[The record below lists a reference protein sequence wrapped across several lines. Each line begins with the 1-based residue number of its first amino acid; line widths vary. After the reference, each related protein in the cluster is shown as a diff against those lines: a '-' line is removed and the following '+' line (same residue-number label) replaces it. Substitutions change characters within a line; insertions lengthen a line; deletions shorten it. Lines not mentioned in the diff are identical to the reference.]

1 MAKVEPLSSMAVA
14 TTRTISVDQG
24 LLSNEELLVRNT
36 GGKINRS
43 LEHLIAMENNVNRI
57 STRDK
62 IQAGYNK
69 LTKQVQWFIEK
80 AELKISVSCFVLYL
94 VYYNSQCAGAHSH
107 PPPHHKYTIRIYS
120 V

>member
-1 MAKVEPLSSMAVA
+1 MAKVEPMSSTAVA
-14 TTRTISVDQG
+14 ATRTISVDPG

-80 AELKISVSCFVLYL
+80 AELKISVSFFVFMYFCLLY
-94 VYYNSQCAGAHSH
+94 
-107 PPPHHKYTIRIYS
+107 
-120 V
+120 